1 MKNICTKNKFVM
13 LIVCL
18 IIIAGV
24 FVYFTKGFNFDM
36 EYAKKDQIVLT
47 NKTGFE
53 ISKIEEISKEVL
65 ENKEFKVQEVETF
78 KNAVQISAK
87 EITEE
92 EKGKI
97 IEKVNNEYNL
107 EILPENITIKN
118 VSQTRIKDIVRP
130 YILPITISFVL
141 ILVYFLICFKKVG
154 VKKVLLK
161 GILFPI
167 FTELTFYSIILTCR
181 IPFGSIAT
189 ALALGI
195 YVSIF
200 TVLAVNFKKEN
211 ELIVEENK

>member
-1 MKNICTKNKFVM
+1 MKNICTKNKFTI

-24 FVYFTKGFNFDM
+24 FVYFTKGFNFDL

-65 ENKEFKVQEVETF
+65 GNKEFKVQEVETF

-141 ILVYFLICFKKVG
+141 ILVYFLISFKKVG

-161 GILFPI
+161 GFLFPI
-167 FTELTFYSIILTCR
+167 FTELTFYSIILACR
-181 IPFGSIAT
+181 IPFGSITT

-200 TVLAVNFKKEN
+200 TVIATNFKKEN

>member
-1 MKNICTKNKFVM
+1 MKNICTKNKFTI

-65 ENKEFKVQEVETF
+65 ENKKFKVQEVETF

-167 FTELTFYSIILTCR
+167 FTELTFYSIILACR
-181 IPFGSIAT
+181 IPFGSITT

-200 TVLAVNFKKEN
+200 TVIATNLKKEN
-211 ELIVEENK
+211 ELIVEENR

>member
-1 MKNICTKNKFVM
+1 MKNICTKNKFTI

-24 FVYFTKGFNFDM
+24 FVYFTKGFNFDL

-65 ENKEFKVQEVETF
+65 GNKEFKVQEVETF

-107 EILPENITIKN
+107 EISPENITIKN
-118 VSQTRIKDIVRP
+118 VSQTRIKDVVRP
-130 YILPITISFVL
+130 YIVPITISFVL
-141 ILVYFLICFKKVG
+141 ILI
-154 VKKVLLK
+154 
-161 GILFPI
+161 
-167 FTELTFYSIILTCR
+167 YS
-181 IPFGSIAT
+181 
-189 ALALGI
+189 
-195 YVSIF
+195 Y
-200 TVLAVNFKKEN
+200 
-211 ELIVEENK
+211 

>member
-1 MKNICTKNKFVM
+1 MKNICTKNKFTI

-65 ENKEFKVQEVETF
+65 ENKKFKVQEVETF

-154 VKKVLLK
+154 VKRVLLK

-167 FTELTFYSIILTCR
+167 FTELTFYSIILACR
-181 IPFGSIAT
+181 IPFGSITT

-200 TVLAVNFKKEN
+200 TVIATNFKKEN
-211 ELIVEENK
+211 ELTVEENR

>member
-107 EILPENITIKN
+107 EISPENITIKN

-154 VKKVLLK
+154 VKRVLLK

-167 FTELTFYSIILTCR
+167 FTELTFYSIILACR
-181 IPFGSIAT
+181 IPFGSITT

-200 TVLAVNFKKEN
+200 TVIATNLKKEN

>member
-1 MKNICTKNKFVM
+1 MKNICTKNKFTI

-36 EYAKKDQIVLT
+36 EYAKNDQIVLT

-53 ISKIEEISKEVL
+53 TSKIEEISKEVL

-107 EILPENITIKN
+107 EISPENITIKN
-118 VSQTRIKDIVRP
+118 VAQTRIKDIVRP

-141 ILVYFLICFKKVG
+141 ILIYFLIYFKKLG
-154 VKKVLLK
+154 VKQVLSK

-167 FTELTFYSIILTCR
+167 FAELAFYSIILICR

>member
-1 MKNICTKNKFVM
+1 MKNICTKNKFTI

-36 EYAKKDQIVLT
+36 EYAKKDQIVLI

-65 ENKEFKVQEVETF
+65 ENKKFKVQEVETF

-167 FTELTFYSIILTCR
+167 FTELTFYSIILACR
-181 IPFGSIAT
+181 IPFGSITT

-200 TVLAVNFKKEN
+200 TVIATNLKKEN
-211 ELIVEENK
+211 ELIVEENR